1 MAGTVID
8 SLVVELGLDASKFTK
23 GQQQAL
29 AAAKKLEEGVERS
42 RKNAEED
49 ANRMGDALG
58 GIKRQALELFAV
70 FAGGKSVIGFARDL
84 THANAQLGRLE
95 RNIGVSASTISKW
108 QGAARIFGGSAE
120 GMASSFQ
127 TVSDAF
133 AGWRIGVV
141 SPMIAD
147 LRAISTAGGTIIDV
161 NKGVEQSFRD
171 LSTNL
176 KAIHDRDPAQAGL
189 LGRRLGLDP
198 ALYDL
203 LIQGPEKLQKVL
215 DYVQKIGVA
224 THEDTDAFGEL
235 EKRISQMGLK
245 SESLG
250 RQLLGGENG
259 GASKI
264 IRLADW
270 LNESPGDAWEDFK
283 KWYGE
288 SQVPAGYGA
297 KTSAPAQKLFG
308 GTVGASGA
316 FTSQAEKEAYI
327 RSEAAKRG
335 INPNTAM
342 AVARSE
348 GFGSFSG
355 DNGTSFGA
363 YQLHVTPGGRG
374 KAVGDQFRAATGL
387 DPSDPANERAAISF
401 ALSDAKKNGWGAYH
415 GAANTG
421 IGTWQGIDRSGGS
434 TSTTTV
440 HIQEVKVT
448 PPANADAA
456 TFADRFAG
464 EVKLQSFSAQS
475 NAGPN

>member
-8 SLVVELGLDASKFTK
+8 SLVVELGLDPSKFTK

-29 AAAKKLEEGVERS
+29 DSAKKLEEQVNVSG
-42 RKNAEED
+42 KNVEED
-49 ANRMGDALG
+49 SVRMGNALG

-70 FAGGKSVIGFARDL
+70 FTGGQGAVNFVRGL
-84 THANAQLGRLE
+84 TQANAQLGRLE
-95 RNIGVSASTISKW
+95 RNIGVSASTISAW

-127 TVSDAF
+127 TISDAF

-203 LIQGPEKLQKVL
+203 LIQGPTALQKVL
-215 DYVQKIGVA
+215 DYVNKIGVS
-224 THEDTDAFGEL
+224 TKGDIDAFGEL

-245 SESLG
+245 AESLG
-250 RQLLGGENG
+250 RKALGDGENG
-259 GASKI
+259 EAGIASKI
-264 IRLADW
+264 IQLADI
-270 LNESPGDAWEDFK
+270 LNMTPGQIWNNLTTTGTWGGK
-283 KWYGE
+283 
-288 SQVPAGYGA
+288 QPA
-297 KTSAPAQKLFG
+297 KLFPNAG
-308 GTVGASGA
+308 GVNTTGA
-316 FTSQAEKEAYI
+316 FTSQDEKEAFI
-327 RSEAAKRG
+327 RGEAAKRG

-342 AVARSE
+342 AVAKSE
-348 GFGSFSG
+348 GFNSFTG

-374 KAVGDQFRAATGL
+374 RAVGDQFRAATGL
-387 DPSDPANERAAISF
+387 DPADPKNERAAIAF
-401 ALSDAKKNGWGAYH
+401 ALDDARRNGWTAYH

-421 IGTWQGIDRSGGS
+421 IGQWQGIDRAGGGS
-434 TSTTTV
+434 NNTTTV
-440 HIQEVKVT
+440 HIDKVTVT
-448 PPANADAA
+448 PPANADAD
-456 TFADRFAG
+456 TFADRFSAAVG
-464 EVKLQSFSAQS
+464 RQSFSAQS
-475 NAGPN
+475 NAGAN